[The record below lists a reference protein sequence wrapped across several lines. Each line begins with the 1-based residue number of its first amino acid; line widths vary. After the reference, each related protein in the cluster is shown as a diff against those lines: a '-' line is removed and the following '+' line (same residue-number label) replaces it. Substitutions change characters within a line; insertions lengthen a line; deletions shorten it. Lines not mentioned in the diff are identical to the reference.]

1 LELASPSVR
10 PRHPHSAWESDALP
24 LGWCPDED
32 TRHNIIARRN
42 VLTAL
47 WAGDLI
53 GLSGPAL
60 TAYAVE
66 VHLAD
71 YEFPG
76 GADVVSKITADLHRA
91 GLPVRPSE
99 VRARFASF
107 HREAL
112 NQNLATD

>member
-1 LELASPSVR
+1 M
-10 PRHPHSAWESDALP
+10 
-24 LGWCPDED
+24 
-32 TRHNIIARRN
+32 ARRN
-42 VLTAL
+42 VLAAL
-47 WAGDLI
+47 WAGRLR

-71 YEFPG
+71 FTAPG
-76 GADVVSKITADLHRA
+76 DGDVADKISVDLHRA

-99 VRARFASF
+99 IRARLNAC

-112 NQNLATD
+112 AQTHVTD